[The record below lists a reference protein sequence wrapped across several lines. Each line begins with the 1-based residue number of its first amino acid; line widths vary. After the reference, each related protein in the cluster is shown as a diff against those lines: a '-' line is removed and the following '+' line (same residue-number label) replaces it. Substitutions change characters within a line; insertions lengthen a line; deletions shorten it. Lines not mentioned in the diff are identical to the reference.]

1 MVEKTKKSK
10 SKRKSKKS
18 KKSIKQKQRQI
29 QKIENVIHNK
39 VIINQPKK
47 KKKQQKII
55 YGRNKPNRNYYG
67 ELNRDLNRTYNTY
80 KSNERLTNSILH
92 SANNIANDRLYN
104 GDYKQYEILK
114 NDIKEI
120 LLDRGQN
127 KKTTL
132 EGDSINKAKV
142 KTRKD
147 KDLIAKSRKKMSE
160 EDLQRKREEEM
171 ELNEALKIR
180 LNQRRDNLQKY
191 YPLKRLS
198 MNVDTGNNS
207 QFVNK
212 QERVEDREER
222 RNTNIRDFFN
232 IPPPPEERITARP
245 NISQRKRRG
254 RPPKTKKPTRIINEK
269 TKLRFEDIPTDLTDN
284 TDNRE
289 FLERHSDIRDFF
301 DTRSNTDLL
310 RRKEDSEEEVEGIEE
325 RLFKPKT
332 PNYPFMN
339 YGERRRDLEV
349 ESDINVEDIE
359 EEEED

>member
-1 MVEKTKKSK
+1 MVEKTKKSKSK

-18 KKSIKQKQRQI
+18 KKSIKQRQRQI

-47 KKKQQKII
+47 KKKEQKII

-80 KSNERLTNSILH
+80 KTNERLTNSILH
-92 SANNIANDRLYN
+92 SANNIANDRLNN
-104 GDYKQYEILK
+104 GEYKQYEILK

-127 KKTTL
+127 NRTTL

-160 EDLQRKREEEM
+160 EELQRKREESM
-171 ELNEALKIR
+171 GLNEALKIR
-180 LNQRRDNLQKY
+180 LNQRRDNLQQF

-222 RNTNIRDFFN
+222 RN
-232 IPPPPEERITARP
+232 IPPPPLQRTTERP
-245 NISQRKRRG
+245 NISVKRRG
-254 RPPKTKKPTRIINEK
+254 RPKKIKEPTRIINER
-269 TKLRFEDIPTDLTDN
+269 TKLTFDDIPTDLTDN

-289 FLERHSDIRDFF
+289 FLRRHSDIRDFF
-301 DTRSNTDLL
+301 NTRSNTDLL
-310 RRKEDSEEEVEGIEE
+310 RRREESEEEVEGIEE

-339 YGERRRDLEV
+339 YGERRQDLEV
-349 ESDINVEDIE
+349 ETDINVEDIE
-359 EEEED
+359 GEED